1 MTLRDGRTGRFP
13 DAPSERGRRHLEELT
28 ALAAS
33 GARAVLVFLAQRGDL
48 RAVGPA
54 REVDPA
60 YGDALD
66 LARAA
71 GVEVLAYRAA
81 VEPSRGRIRVAGSL
95 PLCV

>member
-1 MTLRDGRTGRFP
+1 MC
-13 DAPSERGRRHLEELT
+13 
-28 ALAAS
+28 
-33 GARAVLVFLAQRGDL
+33 AQRGDL